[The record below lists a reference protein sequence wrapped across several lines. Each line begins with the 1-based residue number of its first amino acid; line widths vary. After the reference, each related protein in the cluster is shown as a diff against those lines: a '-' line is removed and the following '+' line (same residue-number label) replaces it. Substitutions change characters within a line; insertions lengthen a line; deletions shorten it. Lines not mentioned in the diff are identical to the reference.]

1 MALRLFIAANTR
13 FLLLT
18 MKKEPVRRR
27 NVDIIC
33 DKTTNHSYS
42 SGSHVTFRYLTMNAL

>member
-18 MKKEPVRRR
+18 MKKEPVLRR

-33 DKTTNHSYS
+33 DKTTNYSCS